1 MLLAYAKMLCKNIK
15 SYLAQRMAQY
25 YANHATRSLLCHS
38 PSNLTLLRET
48 NSTFNNK
55 SIAIQYKSCGHKMI
69 YILTYVDFPYF
80 GTY

>member
-1 MLLAYAKMLCKNIK
+1 MLCTNIK
-15 SYLAQRMAQY
+15 SYLSQTMAQY

-48 NSTFNNK
+48 NSAFNNNY
-55 SIAIQYKSCGHKMI
+55 IALQCKICGQKII
-69 YILTYVDFPYF
+69 YILTYVDFSYF

>member
-1 MLLAYAKMLCKNIK
+1 MLLAYAKMLCTNIK

-48 NSTFNNK
+48 NSTFHNN
-55 SIAIQYKSCGHKMI
+55 SIAIQ
-69 YILTYVDFPYF
+69 
-80 GTY
+80 

>member
-1 MLLAYAKMLCKNIK
+1 MPLAYAKMLCTNIK

-48 NSTFNNK
+48 NSTFTITLLQYNK
-55 SIAIQYKSCGHKMI
+55 KSCGHKI
-69 YILTYVDFPYF
+69 VYILTYVDFPYF